1 MKTTKATSWERSQ
14 QTIDVEIK
22 SLEESTRTLNKSIG
36 VLKHRRN
43 AHTPIS
49 SLPPEVFAAIFSF
62 VCLPGVPSLGK
73 KPDYNLARIRLSHVC
88 HQWREI
94 ALNQPLLW
102 NHVDFTTLSLA
113 GATEMLVRAK
123 SAPLYLEARRASWR
137 RWETRWDGDRFG
149 AFRAELRARIPQIC
163 HLTINAK
170 PYYLRK
176 TLAILLVSPAPTL
189 KYLSLFSRGVSNGRD
204 ERTWDDSESEV
215 DIPDTLFDGAA
226 PGLSCLKLRNC
237 DISWKSPHLK
247 GLEYLRILMP
257 SKHARPN
264 LVVWLD
270 ALNEMPQLKTLTLH
284 SASPIAL
291 SFPFDV
297 ERTVTLPSL
306 THLDMSASM
315 GDCALALAHLDLPAL
330 TWLCLKLTILQRDS
344 NVTTVQ
350 GALPY
355 VARHGHGPQD
365 IQPLQSILIHNE
377 YSFLNILA
385 WPVPD
390 IDVEVYDPPAL
401 LGATVPYARGDLLS
415 VNFTLLGSP
424 PCDTGRDLELT
435 DYSRPCALQQDLSRQ
450 RQQFW
455 LRHLPKWPLLRR
467 VRLASHVER
476 GFIEALLEDNGGRE
490 SPLLPSLTELVLSKG
505 ELRAPWTCCLCDAMM
520 KRVEQGVPLEILDLC
535 MYHRYRDDSAAI
547 RSLSEIVVDV
557 LEPSF
562 RGGPEE
568 ELDAT
573 AKKTR
578 RMTALWEHLTRGP
591 FAEDEN
597 KDKEDDDG
605 E

>member
-1 MKTTKATSWERSQ
+1 MECFECHQYGVNGRCLVLRYSCPWEIGKPQKHYPPKAKNQVKTVTSSHFLMKPTKATSWKRSQ

-36 VLKHRRN
+36 VLKRRRN
-43 AHTPIS
+43 AHSLIS

-163 HLTINAK
+163 HLSINAK

-215 DIPDTLFDGAA
+215 DIPETLFDGAA

-237 DISWKSPHLK
+237 DISWKSPLLK
-247 GLEYLRILMP
+247 GLKYLRILMP
-257 SKHARPN
+257 SRHARPN

-284 SASPIAL
+284 SASPIAP

-297 ERTVTLPSL
+297 ERIVTLPSL

-315 GDCALALAHLDLPAL
+315 GDCALALAHLELPAL
-330 TWLCLKLTILQRDS
+330 TFFFFFFFLDEFILNRSSKLSTKP
-344 NVTTVQ
+344 VE
-350 GALPY
+350 PY
-355 VARHGHGPQD
+355 KR
-365 IQPLQSILIHNE
+365 
-377 YSFLNILA
+377 
-385 WPVPD
+385 
-390 IDVEVYDPPAL
+390 
-401 LGATVPYARGDLLS
+401 
-415 VNFTLLGSP
+415 TL
-424 PCDTGRDLELT
+424 
-435 DYSRPCALQQDLSRQ
+435 
-450 RQQFW
+450 
-455 LRHLPKWPLLRR
+455 
-467 VRLASHVER
+467 
-476 GFIEALLEDNGGRE
+476 
-490 SPLLPSLTELVLSKG
+490 
-505 ELRAPWTCCLCDAMM
+505 
-520 KRVEQGVPLEILDLC
+520 
-535 MYHRYRDDSAAI
+535 HRYTRYG
-547 RSLSEIVVDV
+547 LSNARQGKH
-557 LEPSF
+557 S
-562 RGGPEE
+562 
-568 ELDAT
+568 
-573 AKKTR
+573 
-578 RMTALWEHLTRGP
+578 
-591 FAEDEN
+591 
-597 KDKEDDDG
+597 
-605 E
+605 